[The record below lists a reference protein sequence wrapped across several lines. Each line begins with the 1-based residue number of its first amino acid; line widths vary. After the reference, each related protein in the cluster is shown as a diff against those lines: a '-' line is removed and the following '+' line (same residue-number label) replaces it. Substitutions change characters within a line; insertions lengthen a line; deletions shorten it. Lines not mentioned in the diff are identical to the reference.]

1 MYKKFIPAAKGI
13 VIHRGRILLV
23 KRSLDDLS
31 GPGDWEFPGGKLEFG
46 ETPENALKREINEET
61 GLNINV
67 YDTAYNDTYF
77 PDEFKQLI
85 IIAYFCTS
93 STDSIIL
100 SNEHIDY
107 KWVLPDKLL
116 ENVCDNIRPTV
127 AENLSRIKLFAEAEK
142 NLQRI

>member
-1 MYKKFIPAAKGI
+1 MNHFMDLIEEDFERTDEKP
-13 VIHRGRILLV
+13 ILL
-23 KRSLDDLS
+23 
-31 GPGDWEFPGGKLEFG
+31 LE
-46 ETPENALKREINEET
+46 LMK
-61 GLNINV
+61 
-67 YDTAYNDTYF
+67 D
-77 PDEFKQLI
+77 DEFKQLI